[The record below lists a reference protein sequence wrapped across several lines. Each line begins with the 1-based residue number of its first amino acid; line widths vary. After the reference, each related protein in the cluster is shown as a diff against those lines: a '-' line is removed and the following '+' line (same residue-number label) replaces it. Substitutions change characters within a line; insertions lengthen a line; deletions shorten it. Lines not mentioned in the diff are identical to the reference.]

1 LAVGLVVNLCIG
13 IDVGGGSRGY
23 LDRVPQGDD
32 LHKVGINALDGF
44 EADLVGAGEGYESA
58 RHVERVRVDAISL

>member
-1 LAVGLVVNLCIG
+1 LAVGLVVNLRIG
-13 IDVGGGSRGY
+13 VDIGGCSRGH

-32 LHKVGINALDGF
+32 LHKVGFYALYGF
-44 EADLVGAGEGYESA
+44 EADLVGAWEGYESA